1 MSLMDKKILRCFIL
15 IVALVMIVTLTS
27 CNKVTKSNYDKI
39 YIGMKK
45 SEVIQIIGL
54 PDETIPQLT
63 YDICYWYDNATSFK
77 DAIEKEKE
85 GKEVYCIIL
94 TFTIDEGIPSV
105 VTHKEYGRIQ
115 DFKGE

>member
-45 SEVIQIIGL
+45 
-54 PDETIPQLT
+54 
-63 YDICYWYDNATSFK
+63 
-77 DAIEKEKE
+77 
-85 GKEVYCIIL
+85 
-94 TFTIDEGIPSV
+94 
-105 VTHKEYGRIQ
+105 
-115 DFKGE
+115 